1 LKFVPIHVKII
12 TCHNEIIAM
21 KVTTLSIIAL
31 LFSVGLASSAFAHT
45 TIEVEPYEIEVGWGV
60 EPPVVGFRNDFVF
73 DISETGES
81 AGLKVGIKNA
91 FKNLEA
97 TAKFG
102 GVTKILDMGS
112 DPRPGHYFS
121 HVIPTKTGSYS
132 IQLQGEINGVLID
145 VDIPIE
151 DVESTAILD
160 FPPTSGSSSDQDVVA
175 LKSAVSSLQQDV
187 SSLKEDSN
195 KDASPEGAAYDFA
208 ILGLSIAAAAII
220 LAVIALVKR
229 K

>member
-1 LKFVPIHVKII
+1 
-12 TCHNEIIAM
+12 M
-21 KVTTLSIIAL
+21 KAITLSFIAL
-31 LFSVGLASSAFAHT
+31 LFSVGLVSQAFAHT
-45 TIEVEPYEIEVGWGV
+45 TIEVEPYEIEVGWGT

-73 DISETGES
+73 NISEPGET

-91 FKNLEA
+91 FKNLQA

-102 GVTKILDMGS
+102 GVTKVLDIGS

-132 IQLQGEINGVLID
+132 IQLKGEINGVLVD
-145 VDIPIE
+145 VDIPVE
-151 DVESTAILD
+151 SVESTAVLD
-160 FPPTSGSSSDQDVVA
+160 FPPTSGSSSDQDVIA

-187 SSLKEDSN
+187 SSIKSGSGIEVS
-195 KDASPEGAAYDFA
+195 SEGGAYDFA
-208 ILGLSIAAAAII
+208 ILGLSIASAAII

>member
-1 LKFVPIHVKII
+1 
-12 TCHNEIIAM
+12 M
-21 KVTTLSIIAL
+21 KVVTLSFIAL
-31 LFSVGLASSAFAHT
+31 LFSVGLVSQAFAHT
-45 TIEVEPYEIEVGWGV
+45 TVEVEPYEIEVGWGV

-73 DISETGES
+73 DISEPGET

-91 FKNLEA
+91 FKNLEV

-102 GVTKILDMGS
+102 GITKVLDIGS

-132 IQLQGEINGVLID
+132 IQLKGEINGILVD

-175 LKSAVSSLQQDV
+175 LKSAVSSLQQDILSIKSGSGIEV
-187 SSLKEDSN
+187 SS
-195 KDASPEGAAYDFA
+195 EGAAYDFA

-220 LAVIALVKR
+220 LAVIALIKR

>member
-1 LKFVPIHVKII
+1 VPI
-12 TCHNEIIAM
+12 EIIAM
-21 KVTTLSIIAL
+21 KVATLSFVAL
-31 LFSVGLASSAFAHT
+31 LFSVGLVSQAFAHT
-45 TIEVEPYEIEVGWGV
+45 TVEIEPYEIEVGWGV

-73 DISETGES
+73 DISEPGET

-91 FKNLEA
+91 FKNLEV

-102 GVTKILDMGS
+102 GVTKILDIGS

-132 IQLQGEINGVLID
+132 IQLKGEINGVSID

-151 DVESTAILD
+151 DVESTA
-160 FPPTSGSSSDQDVVA
+160 V
-175 LKSAVSSLQQDV
+175 QQDV
-187 SSLKEDSN
+187 SSIKSGSGIEVS
-195 KDASPEGAAYDFA
+195 SEGTAYDFA

>member
-1 LKFVPIHVKII
+1 
-12 TCHNEIIAM
+12 M
-21 KVTTLSIIAL
+21 KVATLSFVTL
-31 LFSVGLASSAFAHT
+31 LFSVGLVSQAFAHT
-45 TIEVEPYEIEVGWGV
+45 TVEVEPYEIEVGWGV

-73 DISETGES
+73 DISEPGET

-91 FKNLEA
+91 FKNLEV

-102 GVTKILDMGS
+102 GVTKILDIGS

-132 IQLQGEINGVLID
+132 IQLKGEINGVVVD
-145 VDIPIE
+145 VDIPVE
-151 DVESTAILD
+151 DVESTAVLN

-187 SSLKEDSN
+187 LSIKSGSEIEVSS
-195 KDASPEGAAYDFA
+195 EGAAYDFA

-220 LAVIALVKR
+220 LAVIALIKR

>member
-1 LKFVPIHVKII
+1 
-12 TCHNEIIAM
+12 M
-21 KVTTLSIIAL
+21 KVATLSFIAL
-31 LFSVGLASSAFAHT
+31 LFSTGLLSQAFAHT
-45 TIEVEPYEIEVGWGV
+45 TIEVEPYEIEVGWGI

-73 DISETGES
+73 DISEPGET
-81 AGLKVGIKNA
+81 AGLKVGVKNA
-91 FKNLEA
+91 FKSLET

-102 GVTKILDMGS
+102 GATKILDIGS

-121 HVIPTKTGSYS
+121 HVIPTETGSFS
-132 IQLQGEINGVLID
+132 IQLKGEINGVPID

-151 DVESTAILD
+151 DVESTAVLN

-175 LKSAVSSLQQDV
+175 LKSAVSSLQQEISSIKSGSGIEV
-187 SSLKEDSN
+187 SS
-195 KDASPEGAAYDFA
+195 EGAAYDFA

>member
-1 LKFVPIHVKII
+1 
-12 TCHNEIIAM
+12 M
-21 KVTTLSIIAL
+21 KVITLSFVAL
-31 LFSVGLASSAFAHT
+31 LFSVGLVTQAFAHT
-45 TIEVEPYEIEVGWGV
+45 TVEVEQFEIEVGWGI

-73 DISETGES
+73 KITQPGENP
-81 AGLKVGIKNA
+81 GLKVGVKNA
-91 FKNLEA
+91 FKNMQA

-102 GVTKILDMGS
+102 GVTKVLDIGS

-132 IQLQGEINGVLID
+132 IHLEGEINETPID
-145 VDIPIE
+145 IDIPVE
-151 DVESTAILD
+151 DVESTAVLD
-160 FPPTSGSSSDQDVVA
+160 FPPSSGSSSDQDVAA

-187 SSLKEDSN
+187 SSIKSGSGIEVS
-195 KDASPEGAAYDFA
+195 SEGAAYDYA
-208 ILGLSIAAAAII
+208 VLGLSIAAAAII

>member
-1 LKFVPIHVKII
+1 
-12 TCHNEIIAM
+12 M
-21 KVTTLSIIAL
+21 KVVTLSFIAL
-31 LFSVGLASSAFAHT
+31 LFCAGLVSQAFAHT
-45 TIEVEPYEIEVGWGV
+45 TIEVEPYEIEVGWGI

-73 DISETGES
+73 DISEPGDKE
-81 AGLKVGIKNA
+81 GLKVGVKNA

-102 GVTKILDMGS
+102 GATKVLDIGS

-121 HVIPTKTGSYS
+121 HVIPTKIGSYS
-132 IQLQGEINGVLID
+132 IQLKGEINGVVVD
-145 VDIPIE
+145 VEIPVE
-151 DVESTAILD
+151 DVESTAVLD
-160 FPPTSGSSSDQDVVA
+160 FPPSSGSSSDQDVAA

-187 SSLKEDSN
+187 SSIKSGSGIEVS
-195 KDASPEGAAYDFA
+195 SEGAAYDFA

>member
-1 LKFVPIHVKII
+1 
-12 TCHNEIIAM
+12 M
-21 KVTTLSIIAL
+21 KVIALSLAAL
-31 LFSVGLASSAFAHT
+31 LFSTGILTPAFAHT
-45 TIEVEPYEIEVGWGV
+45 TVEVEQFEIEVGWGI

-73 DISETGES
+73 KITEPGENP
-81 AGLKVGIKNA
+81 GLKIGVKNA
-91 FKNLEA
+91 FKDMQA

-102 GVTKILDMGS
+102 GVTKNLDIGS

-132 IQLQGEINGVLID
+132 IHLEGEIDGTPID
-145 VDIPIE
+145 IDIPVE

-160 FPPTSGSSSDQDVVA
+160 FPPSSGSSSDQDVAA

-187 SSLKEDSN
+187 SSIKSGSGIEVS
-195 KDASPEGAAYDFA
+195 SEGAAYDYA

>member
-1 LKFVPIHVKII
+1 
-12 TCHNEIIAM
+12 M

-73 DISETGES
+73 DISETGET

-160 FPPTSGSSSDQDVVA
+160 FPSTSGSSSDQDVVA

>member
-1 LKFVPIHVKII
+1 VPI
-12 TCHNEIIAM
+12 EIIAM
-21 KVTTLSIIAL
+21 KVATLSFVAL
-31 LFSVGLASSAFAHT
+31 LFSVGLVSQAFAHT
-45 TIEVEPYEIEVGWGV
+45 TVEVEPYEIEVGWGV

-73 DISETGES
+73 DISEPGET
-81 AGLKVGIKNA
+81 AGLKDGIKNA
-91 FKNLEA
+91 FKNLEV

-102 GVTKILDMGS
+102 GVTKILDIGS

-132 IQLQGEINGVLID
+132 IQLKGEINGVVVD
-145 VDIPIE
+145 VDIPVE
-151 DVESTAILD
+151 DVESTAVLD
-160 FPPTSGSSSDQDVVA
+160 FPPSSGSSSDQDVVA

-187 SSLKEDSN
+187 LSIKSGSGIEVSS
-195 KDASPEGAAYDFA
+195 EGTAYDFA

-220 LAVIALVKR
+220 LAVIALIKR

>member
-1 LKFVPIHVKII
+1 
-12 TCHNEIIAM
+12 M
-21 KVTTLSIIAL
+21 KVATLSFIAL
-31 LFSVGLASSAFAHT
+31 LFSVGLVSQAFAHS
-45 TIEVEPYEIEVGWGV
+45 TIEVKPYEIEVGWGT

-73 DISETGES
+73 DISEPGET

-91 FKNLEA
+91 FKNLQA

-102 GVTKILDMGS
+102 GVTKVLDIGS

-132 IQLQGEINGVLID
+132 IQLKGEINGVLVD
-145 VDIPIE
+145 VNIPVE
-151 DVESTAILD
+151 SVESTAVLD
-160 FPPTSGSSSDQDVVA
+160 FPPTSGSSSDQDVTR

-187 SSLKEDSN
+187 SSIKSSSGIEVS
-195 KDASPEGAAYDFA
+195 SEGSAYDFA

>member
-1 LKFVPIHVKII
+1 
-12 TCHNEIIAM
+12 M
-21 KVTTLSIIAL
+21 KVLTLSFVAL
-31 LFSVGLASSAFAHT
+31 LFSVGLVTQAFAHT
-45 TIEVEPYEIEVGWGV
+45 TVEVEQFEIEVGWGV
-60 EPPVVGFRNDFVF
+60 EPPVVSFRNDFVF
-73 DISETGES
+73 KITEPGENP
-81 AGLKVGIKNA
+81 GLKVGVKNA
-91 FKNLEA
+91 FKDMQA

-102 GVTKILDMGS
+102 GVTKVLDIGS

-132 IQLQGEINGVLID
+132 IHLEGEINGTP
-145 VDIPIE
+145 VDIDIPVE
-151 DVESTAILD
+151 DVESTAVLD
-160 FPPTSGSSSDQDVVA
+160 FPPSSGSSSDQDVAA

-187 SSLKEDSN
+187 SSIKSGSGIEVS
-195 KDASPEGAAYDFA
+195 SEGAAYDYA